1 MTNLIDLPPARE
13 DEIPERKI
21 PGWTWVVL
29 AVAALFAVALLLIY
43 NASGDRNAAQASKDE
58 AVSLADTISAAC
70 AAGSIPQEYVVA
82 CEKAGQTR
90 DTVERIAGE
99 RGAQGLAGVDGVNGV
114 DGAPGPEGPQG
125 PQGVAGATGAK
136 GDTGS
141 VGLTGPPG
149 PEGGTGPQGP
159 TGPAGATGLTGPPG
173 PQGAQG
179 STGAQ
184 GPPGAQGEPGPQG
197 APGSL
202 PDNYTVQ
209 APDGTLYT
217 CSRNVNAPPDYIC
230 I

>member
-1 MTNLIDLPPARE
+1 MTNLIDIPPARE
-13 DEIPERKI
+13 EDIPERKI
-21 PGWTWVVL
+21 PGWTWIVV
-29 AVAALFAVALLLIY
+29 AVVALFVVAGVLIY
-43 NASGDRNAAQASKDE
+43 SASGDRDAAQASKDE

-70 AAGSIPQEYVVA
+70 VSGTIPQQYVAA
-82 CEKAGQTR
+82 CIKADQTR
-90 DTVERIAGE
+90 DTVQRIVGE
-99 RGAQGLAGVDGVNGV
+99 RGAQGVAGSDGVDGLPGVPGPQGPEGPAGAAGVDGS
-114 DGAPGPEGPQG
+114 DGAR
-125 PQGVAGATGAK
+125 
-136 GDTGS
+136 GS
-141 VGLTGPPG
+141 QGLTGPPG
-149 PEGGTGPQGP
+149 PEGGSVTGPQGP
-159 TGPAGATGLTGPPG
+159 PGLTGPPG

-202 PDNYTVQ
+202 PDSYTVQ

>member
-1 MTNLIDLPPARE
+1 MTNLIDIPPARE

-21 PGWTWVVL
+21 PGWTWIVV
-29 AVAALFAVALLLIY
+29 AVVALFAVAGLLIY

-70 AAGSIPQEYVVA
+70 AAGSIPQEYVAA
-82 CEKAGQTR
+82 CQKAGQTR

-99 RGAQGLAGVDGVNGV
+99 RGAQGIAGVDGVNGV
-114 DGAPGPEGPQG
+114 DGVPGPQG
-125 PQGVAGATGAK
+125 PQGATGATGAK
-136 GDTGS
+136 GDAGS

-197 APGSL
+197 APGTL
-202 PDNYTVQ
+202 PDSYTVQ